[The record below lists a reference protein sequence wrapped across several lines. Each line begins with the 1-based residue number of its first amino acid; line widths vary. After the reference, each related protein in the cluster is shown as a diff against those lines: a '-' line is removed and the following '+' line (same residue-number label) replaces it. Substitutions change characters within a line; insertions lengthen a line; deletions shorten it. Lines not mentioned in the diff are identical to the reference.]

1 MPNDL
6 KSPPVVK
13 LPVPEPSAVKQSD
26 VKPADVKPAD
36 VKTAAVKPTHSKTQS
51 QSKQIQQQDPEQP
64 IVKPSAQPPNGP
76 IEASVSN
83 DGGNPTPAS
92 CKPASCKPTR
102 SNGDTPAVATP
113 ATCGNSATGTNG
125 AASTRQWT
133 IPVEFFR
140 MLKEKWGFDSLRASQ
155 QQAIGS
161 IIAGRDTLVVMPTGG
176 GKSLCYQAPAV
187 FRGGV
192 TIVVSPL
199 IALMK
204 DQVDGLCQLG
214 IPAVR
219 IDSSLDANEKRII
232 ANRIRSRE
240 IQLVF
245 VSPERAVSDD
255 FMRLLEGSDVH
266 TIAVDEAHCV
276 SQWGHDF
283 RPEYRQLSKL
293 REQYPNASV
302 HAFTATAT
310 QKVREDICEQLH
322 LREPNVVVSSFD
334 RPNLTYRVLNQL
346 QLVDQVR
353 EVLDRHRGE
362 GGIVYCLRRAD
373 VEQMTETLAQ
383 MGYSVAAY
391 HAGLSADQRRI
402 AQEAFI
408 NESVDIIVATVAFGM
423 GIDRSNVRFVIHTSI
438 PKSIEHYQQETGR
451 AGRDGLP
458 AECVLFYSLRDV
470 QAIRRMTES
479 SLTEAKADQA
489 LIEAMRRQIQEMD
502 SYCKTPVCRHK
513 SLSEYFGESYPSPNC
528 DACDVCLGDTDNV
541 SDAKVIAQK
550 ILSCI
555 HRTGERFGINYVVDV
570 LVGANSADVQRRGHA
585 TLSTFGIL
593 KEFPK
598 EQLRDWVQQLVG
610 QGTVDLLGDPYP
622 ILKLNMRSKET
633 LFGDHQPRLI
643 HNAFKKSKASK
654 KPQPMAFE
662 FPKDLF
668 EALRK
673 VRRQLA
679 DQSKIP
685 PYLVFSDA
693 VLAEMSAR
701 RPSGR
706 TELLLVNGV
715 GASKADQF
723 GNAFLDAIRGYCSQ
737 TGMTLDASFSHH
749 LRPTTN
755 STGSDPKSNLRA
767 LAKPLLLSG
776 KSLEETAA
784 SIGGAVSTVGG
795 YLAEL
800 IDQALIDDIRP
811 WVSVENQLKIIGA
824 ADKVGRE
831 RLRPIFEELGGS
843 IPYDQIRVTLT
854 LERTQSPNGSR
865 T

>member
-1 MPNDL
+1 MPTEL
-6 KSPPVVK
+6 KS
-13 LPVPEPSAVKQSD
+13 LPVSKSTTTNPIQNHTPSQSMVKQVTKPNAGQTDHTIEPKGVERICHD
-26 VKPADVKPAD
+26 V
-36 VKTAAVKPTHSKTQS
+36 
-51 QSKQIQQQDPEQP
+51 DPH
-64 IVKPSAQPPNGP
+64 A
-76 IEASVSN
+76 
-83 DGGNPTPAS
+83 
-92 CKPASCKPTR
+92 PTR
-102 SNGDTPAVATP
+102 LEMKDRECN
-113 ATCGNSATGTNG
+113 
-125 AASTRQWT
+125 
-133 IPVEFFR
+133 IPLDFFR
-140 MLKEKWGFDSLRASQ
+140 MLKEKWGFDSLRSSQ
-155 QQAIGS
+155 QMAINS
-161 IIAGRDTLVVMPTGG
+161 IIVGHDTLVVMPTGG

-219 IDSSLDANEKRII
+219 IDSSLDSNEKRII

-245 VSPERAVSDD
+245 VSPERAVSED
-255 FMRLLEGSDVH
+255 FARLLEGSDVH
-266 TIAVDEAHCV
+266 AIAVDEAHCV

-293 REQYPNASV
+293 REQYPNAAM

-310 QKVREDICEQLH
+310 QTVREDICEQLQ
-322 LREPNVVVSSFD
+322 LRKPNIVVSSFD

-362 GGIVYCLRRAD
+362 GGIIYCFRRTD
-373 VEQMTETLAQ
+373 VEQMTKTLAQ
-383 MGYSVAAY
+383 LGYSVAPY
-391 HAGLSADQRRI
+391 HAGLSAEERRI

-408 NESVDIIVATVAFGM
+408 NESVDVIVATVAFGM
-423 GIDRSNVRFVIHTSI
+423 GIDRSNVRFVVHTSI

-479 SLTEAKADQA
+479 SLIEAKADQA
-489 LIEAMRRQIQEMD
+489 LVEAVRRQIQEID

-513 SLSEYFGESYPSPNC
+513 SLSEYFGETYTSANC
-528 DACDVCLGDTDNV
+528 EACDVCLGDTDNI

-570 LVGANSADVQRRGHA
+570 LVGSNSADAQRRGHT

-598 EQLRDWVQQLVG
+598 EQLRDWIQQLVG
-610 QGTVDLLGDPYP
+610 QGTVDLVSDPYP

-633 LFGDHQPRLI
+633 LFGEHQPRLI
-643 HNAFKKSKASK
+643 RNAVKKEKAPK
-654 KPQPMAFE
+654 KAKAFDFE

-668 EALRK
+668 EVLRTL
-673 VRRQLA
+673 RRQLA
-679 DQSKIP
+679 DSLSIP

-693 VLAEMSAR
+693 VLAELSAR
-701 RPSGR
+701 RPSTR
-706 TELLLVNGV
+706 SNLLLVNGV

-723 GNAFLDAIRGYCSQ
+723 GDAILESIRAYCSQ
-737 TGMTLDASFSHH
+737 TGMALDANFSTRVVQTAHSPNQE
-749 LRPTTN
+749 L
-755 STGSDPKSNLRA
+755 KSSLRA
-767 LAKPLLLSG
+767 AAKPLLLAG
-776 KSLEETAA
+776 KNLEETAA

-800 IDQALIDDIRP
+800 IAEGLIDDIRP
-811 WVSVENQLKIIGA
+811 WVSIDNQLKIIAA
-824 ADKVGRE
+824 ADKAGRE
-831 RLRPIFEELGGS
+831 RLKPIFEELGGS
-843 IPYDQIRVTLT
+843 IPYEQIRATLA
-854 LERTQSPNGSR
+854 LENTQSRSSTGD
-865 T
+865 

>member
-6 KSPPVVK
+6 KSPTIAKSPVAK
-13 LPVPEPSAVKQSD
+13 SPASKPSAVKPMESQSQVQPPLKPSTNPLARESAPSMRAD
-26 VKPADVKPAD
+26 REDHVRNNLDTPSVASPGKPATRVT
-36 VKTAAVKPTHSKTQS
+36 VVSELESKGS
-51 QSKQIQQQDPEQP
+51 ISK
-64 IVKPSAQPPNGP
+64 GP
-76 IEASVSN
+76 ISHSH
-83 DGGNPTPAS
+83 DG
-92 CKPASCKPTR
+92 
-102 SNGDTPAVATP
+102 
-113 ATCGNSATGTNG
+113 
-125 AASTRQWT
+125 
-133 IPVEFFR
+133 IPMEFYR
-140 MLKEKWGFDSLRASQ
+140 MLKEKWGFDSLRSSQ

-192 TIVVSPL
+192 TIVISPL

-245 VSPERAVSDD
+245 VSPERAVSDE
-255 FMRLLEGSDVH
+255 FTRLLEGSDVH
-266 TIAVDEAHCV
+266 AIAVDEAHCV

-293 REQYPNASV
+293 REQYPHAAV

-310 QKVREDICEQLH
+310 QQVRRDICEQLQ
-322 LREPNVVVSSFD
+322 LRAPNTVVSSFD

-353 EVLDRHRGE
+353 DVLDRHRGE
-362 GGIVYCLRRAD
+362 GGIVYCLRRTD
-373 VEQMTETLAQ
+373 VEQMTEKLAQ
-383 MGYSVAAY
+383 LGYSVAAY
-391 HAGLSADQRRI
+391 HAGLSTDQRRI

-479 SLTEAKADQA
+479 SLMEAKADQA
-489 LIEAMRRQIQEMD
+489 LVDAVRHQIQEMD

-513 SLSEYFGESYPSPNC
+513 SLSEYFGESYQPTNC

-541 SDAKVIAQK
+541 ADAKVISQK

-570 LVGANSADVQRRGHA
+570 LVGANTADVQRRGHL

-593 KEFPK
+593 KEVPK
-598 EQLRDWVQQLVG
+598 EQIRDWIQQLVG
-610 QGTVDLLGDPYP
+610 QGTVELASDPYP

-643 HNAFKKSKASK
+643 HNAVKKAKSSKR
-654 KPQPMAFE
+654 PQVLAFD

-668 EALRK
+668 EVLRK
-673 VRRQLA
+673 LRRQLA
-679 DQSKIP
+679 DQSNIP

-706 TELLLVNGV
+706 AELLLVNGV
-715 GASKADQF
+715 GASKADQY

-737 TGMTLDASFSHH
+737 TGMSHDATIPPPPSSSA
-749 LRPTTN
+749 P
-755 STGSDPKSNLRA
+755 SSVKESKPSLRA

-800 IDQALIDDIRP
+800 IEQNLIDDISP
-811 WVSVENQLKIIGA
+811 WVLVEDQLKIIGA

-831 RLRPIFEELGGS
+831 RLRPIFDDLGGT
-843 IPYDQIRVTLT
+843 IPYDQIRATLT
-854 LERTQSPNGSR
+854 LERTQAPSGTAMESLR
-865 T
+865 TAE

>member
-6 KSPPVVK
+6 KSPPVAK
-13 LPVPEPSAVKQSD
+13 TSAG
-26 VKPADVKPAD
+26 KPME
-36 VKTAAVKPTHSKTQS
+36 SKATG
-51 QSKQIQQQDPEQP
+51 QP
-64 IVKPSAQPPNGP
+64 LVKPSTKPSAGELDASMITGRADHVRNNCDSPW
-76 IEASVSN
+76 EATSSMT
-83 DGGNPTPAS
+83 DKMIAGLSEAE
-92 CKPASCKPTR
+92 
-102 SNGDTPAVATP
+102 
-113 ATCGNSATGTNG
+113 TNG
-125 AASTRQWT
+125 SASNRQCR
-133 IPVEFFR
+133 IPDEFFR
-140 MLKEKWGFDSLRASQ
+140 MLKEKWGFDSLRMSQ
-155 QQAIGS
+155 QHAIAS

-219 IDSSLDANEKRII
+219 IDSSLDTNEKRII

-245 VSPERAVSDD
+245 VSPERAVSED

-266 TIAVDEAHCV
+266 AIAVDEAHCV

-293 REQYPNASV
+293 RERYPNAAM

-310 QKVREDICEQLH
+310 QKVRDDICEQLQ
-322 LREPNVVVSSFD
+322 LKEPNVVVSSFD

-362 GGIVYCLRRAD
+362 GGIIYCLRRAD

-383 MGYSVAAY
+383 LGYSVAAY

-423 GIDRSNVRFVIHTSI
+423 GIDRSNVRFVVHTSI

-479 SLTEAKADQA
+479 SLIEANADQA
-489 LIEAMRRQIQEMD
+489 LVEAVRQQIQEMD
-502 SYCKTPVCRHK
+502 RYCKTPVCRHK
-513 SLSEYFGESYPSPNC
+513 SLSEYFGESYRSANC

-541 SDAKVIAQK
+541 AEAKVIAQK

-570 LVGANSADVQRRGHA
+570 LCGANSADVQRRGHT

-610 QGTVDLLGDPYP
+610 QGTVDLVGDAYP

-643 HNAFKKSKASK
+643 HNAVKKAKASK
-654 KPQPMAFE
+654 RPQAWVFD

-668 EALRK
+668 EVLRK
-673 VRRQLA
+673 LRRQLA
-679 DQSKIP
+679 DQSNIP

-706 TELLLVNGV
+706 SELLLVNGV

-737 TGMTLDASFSHH
+737 TGLALDASFSN
-749 LRPTTN
+749 PTRQGAVSN
-755 STGSDPKSNLRA
+755 STELKSNLREA
-767 LAKPLLLSG
+767 AKPLLLSG

-795 YLAEL
+795 YLAEM
-800 IDQALIDDIRP
+800 IDQGLIDDIRP

-824 ADKVGRE
+824 ADKAGRE
-831 RLRPIFEELGGS
+831 RLRPVFEELGGA
-843 IPYDQIRVTLT
+843 IPYDQIRATLN
-854 LERTQSPNGSR
+854 LERTQSPNGTKPS